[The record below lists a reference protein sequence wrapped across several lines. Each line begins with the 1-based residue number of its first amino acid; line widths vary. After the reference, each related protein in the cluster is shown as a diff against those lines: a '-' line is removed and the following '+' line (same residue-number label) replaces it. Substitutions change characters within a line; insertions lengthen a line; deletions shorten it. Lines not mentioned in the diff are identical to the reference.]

1 MSTTA
6 ALRLPQLRGLAAGLL
21 GISAQVVEQHYRLTG
36 EIAAGNRFDQL
47 ICEREKEL
55 FDK

>member
-21 GISAQVVEQHYRLTG
+21 GISAQVVEQNYRLTG
-36 EIAAGNRFDQL
+36 EVTAGNRFDQL
-47 ICEREKEL
+47 ISEREKEL
-55 FDK
+55 LDK